1 MDIEKI
7 LNLFSEYKESKP
19 NRFTRYMGN
28 QIREARNEAGFSQE
42 KLAKKLYLRRPTLS
56 NIENGK
62 VEVDASTLELLSY
75 YLKKPLTY
83 FFQKPIY
90 EELVQKDMDDLSL
103 EMQMH
108 FEQIYGDE
116 LKRLLIEIVKK
127 FGEFDPTEFVIDLA
141 PKIFARLDRKGELE
155 EYLNKRSKKGNK

>member
-7 LNLFSEYKESKP
+7 LNLFSEYKDSKP
-19 NRFTRYMGN
+19 NRFTNYMGN
-28 QIREARNEAGFSQE
+28 QIRIARNEAGFSQE

-62 VEVDASTLELLSY
+62 VEVDASTLDLLSY

-83 FFQKPIY
+83 FFPKPIY

-108 FEQIYGDE
+108 FEQIHGDE
-116 LKRLLIEIVKK
+116 LKKLVIEIVKQFSK
-127 FGEFDPTEFVIDLA
+127 FDPTDLVMELA
-141 PKIFARLDRKGELE
+141 PEIIARLE
-155 EYLNKRSKKGNK
+155 EE